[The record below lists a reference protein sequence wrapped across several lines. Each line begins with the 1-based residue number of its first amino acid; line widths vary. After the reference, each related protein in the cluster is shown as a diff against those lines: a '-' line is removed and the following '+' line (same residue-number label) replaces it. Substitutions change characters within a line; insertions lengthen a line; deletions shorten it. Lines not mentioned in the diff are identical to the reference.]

1 MAKFN
6 INIKFYIKLLKMLKL
21 KNQLNYKDDNMIDN
35 EEEDVEELNNYKGI
49 YYNEDTEPSF
59 MNIMLTSLI
68 KIYAL
73 N

>member
-1 MAKFN
+1 
-6 INIKFYIKLLKMLKL
+6 MLKL